1 MNSAARAAMRVLR
14 AGSVPDLG
22 IRHLTVGATDLID
35 SIGASLSTLE
45 KKKTPAPLF
54 LNGEWGSGKTHSI
67 RLVRALALESGF
79 ATMEAVLNA
88 RTCPPNYPQ
97 RMMPFMARNIA
108 FGEERGIRSVIGSLL
123 RDDKKAGQA
132 LATIG
137 DRSQADI
144 AQAASTLRALSSRG
158 ETALM
163 GTSAAWRVLTGTD
176 IAHSDYGYRRTKALV
191 RFHWTTAFVRAA
203 GAKGTVLLF
212 DELETIDQLW
222 NRRSRGT
229 AYEAFGRFLDAPG
242 TWCVFGITER
252 FLRVV
257 REDARS
263 DIYWQASADGRRFLK
278 MWRDG
283 EEELIAPPKVAD
295 EEASE
300 LAAVVERMYRDAYP
314 ETGDCGAEVRSAVS
328 DWSRNAARNPRR
340 LVRAIVDACDRARPV
355 PEAKNRKKSAA
366 A

>member
-1 MNSAARAAMRVLR
+1 MNSSVRAAIRVLR
-14 AGSVPDLG
+14 AGTVPDVG
-22 IRHLTVGATDLID
+22 IQHLTVGANDLID
-35 SIGASLSTLE
+35 TIRTSLLVLE
-45 KKKTPAPLF
+45 KKKTPTPLF

-97 RMMPFMARNIA
+97 RMMPFMARNVA
-108 FGEERGIRSVIGSLL
+108 FGEERGIRSVMGSLL
-123 RDDKKAGQA
+123 RDDKKSGKA

-144 AQAASTLRALSSRG
+144 AQAASTLRAFSCRG
-158 ETALM
+158 ESALM

-176 IAHSDYGYRRTKALV
+176 IAHSDYSYRRTKAML
-191 RFHWTTAFVRAA
+191 RLHWTTAFLHAA

-222 NRRSRGT
+222 NRRSRAT
-229 AYEAFGRFLDAPG
+229 AYDALGGFLDAPR

-252 FLRVV
+252 FLRIV

-263 DIYWQASADGRRFLK
+263 DLYWQVSPTGRNFLK
-278 MWRDG
+278 IWRAG
-283 EEELIAPPKVAD
+283 QEELVAPPKIAA
-295 EEASE
+295 EEALE
-300 LAAVVERMYRDAYP
+300 LASVVERLYRDAYP
-314 ETGDCGAEVRSAVS
+314 GTGNCTAEVRNAVS
-328 DWSRNAARNPRR
+328 DWNRSAARNPRR
-340 LVRAIVDACDRARPV
+340 LIRAIVDACDRARPFTTIT
-355 PEAKNRKKSAA
+355 EAADYVTA
-366 A
+366 

>member
-1 MNSAARAAMRVLR
+1 MNPSARAAMRVLR
-14 AGSVPDLG
+14 AGSVPDQG

-35 SIGASLSTLE
+35 TINMSLSILE
-45 KKKTPAPLF
+45 KKKAPLPLF
-54 LNGEWGSGKTHSI
+54 LNGEWGTGKTHSI

-97 RMMPFMARNIA
+97 RMMPFMARSVA
-108 FGEERGIRSVIGSLL
+108 FGEEQGIRSVIGSLL

-137 DRSQADI
+137 ARSQADI

-163 GTSAAWRVLTGTD
+163 GISAAWRVLNGTD
-176 IAHSDYGYRRTKALV
+176 IAHSDYGYRRTKALL
-191 RFHWTTAFVRAA
+191 RLHWITSFVRAA

-222 NRRSRGT
+222 NRRSRAN
-229 AYEAFGRFLDAPG
+229 AYEALGGFLDAPG

-252 FLRVV
+252 FLRIV

-263 DIYWQASADGRRFLK
+263 DLYWQASTEGRRFLK
-278 MWRDG
+278 MWRAG
-283 EEELIAPPKVAD
+283 EEDLIAPPKVA
-295 EEASE
+295 ENEAMR
-300 LAAVVERMYRDAYP
+300 LATVVERMYRDAYP
-314 ETGDCGAEVRSAVS
+314 DTGDCGAEIRSVVS

-340 LVRAIVDACDRARPV
+340 LVRAIVDACDRARPIRSLAQATGSV
-355 PEAKNRKKSAA
+355 AA
-366 A
+366 

>member
-1 MNSAARAAMRVLR
+1 MIPPARAAMRVLR
-14 AGSVPDLG
+14 GGSVPDLG
-22 IRHLTVGATDLID
+22 IQQLTVGANELID
-35 SIGASLSTLE
+35 TIRASLSILE
-45 KKKTPAPLF
+45 KKKSPVPLF

-67 RLVRALALESGF
+67 RLVRALSLESGF

-108 FGEERGIRSVIGSLL
+108 FGDERGIRSVFGSLM
-123 RDDKKAGQA
+123 RDDKKVGHA

-144 AQAASTLRALSSRG
+144 AQAASTLRALASRG
-158 ETALM
+158 ETALI

-176 IAHSDYGYRRTKALV
+176 IAHSDYGYRRTKALL
-191 RFHWTTAFVRAA
+191 RLHWTTAFVRAA

-222 NRRSRGT
+222 NRRSRAT
-229 AYEAFGRFLDAPG
+229 AYEALGGFLDAPG

-257 REDARS
+257 REDASS
-263 DIYWQASADGRRFLK
+263 DLYWQASTDGRRFLK
-278 MWRDG
+278 MWREG
-283 EEELIAPPKVAD
+283 EEELFSPPKVAD
-295 EEASE
+295 EDALE
-300 LAAVVERMYRDAYP
+300 LAVVVEGMYRDAYP
-314 ETGDCGAEVRSAVS
+314 ETGDCSAEVRGAVS
-328 DWSRNAARNPRR
+328 DWSRNSARNPRR
-340 LVRAIVDACDRARPV
+340 LVRAIVDACDRARPA
-355 PEAKNRKKSAA
+355 PGGKGR
-366 A
+366 

>member
-1 MNSAARAAMRVLR
+1 MSHSARAAMRVMR
-14 AGSVPDLG
+14 AGSVPDSG
-22 IRHLTVGATDLID
+22 IQHLTVGADDLIGT
-35 SIGASLSTLE
+35 IRTSLSILE
-45 KKKTPAPLF
+45 KNQTPRPLF

-108 FGEERGIRSVIGSLL
+108 FGEERGVRSVIGSLL
-123 RDDKKAGQA
+123 RDDKKAGLA

-144 AQAASTLRALSSRG
+144 AQATSTLRALSSRG
-158 ETALM
+158 ETALV

-176 IAHSDYGYRRTKALV
+176 IAHSDYGYRRTRALL
-191 RFHWTTAFVRAA
+191 RLHWTTAFVRAA

-222 NRRSRGT
+222 NRRSRAT
-229 AYEAFGRFLDAPG
+229 AYEALGGFLEAPG

-257 REDARS
+257 REDALS
-263 DIYWQASADGRRFLK
+263 DLYWQASSQGRHFLK
-278 MWRDG
+278 MWREG
-283 EEELIAPPKVAD
+283 EEELIAPPKVA
-295 EEASE
+295 EGEALE
-300 LAAVVERMYRDAYP
+300 LAAVVEKMYRDAYP
-314 ETGDCGAEVRSAVS
+314 ETGDCGAEVRNAVS
-328 DWSRNAARNPRR
+328 DWLRNAARNPRR
-340 LVRAIVDACDRARPV
+340 LVRAIVDACDRARPI
-355 PEAKNRKKSAA
+355 PGATRSLGSATA
-366 A
+366 